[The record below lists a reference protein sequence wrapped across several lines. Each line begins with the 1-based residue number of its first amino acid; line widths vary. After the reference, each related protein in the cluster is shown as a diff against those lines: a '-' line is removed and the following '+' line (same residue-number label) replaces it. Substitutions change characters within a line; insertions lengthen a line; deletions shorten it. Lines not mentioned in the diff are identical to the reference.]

1 MRIAHIVVAMHSLI
15 ICTAITI
22 VVTCIGAGEVS
33 DLCRHLRDLL
43 QVLLLPQ
50 VSRLILRP
58 RKLRI
63 E

>member
-1 MRIAHIVVAMHSLI
+1 MRIAHIR
-15 ICTAITI
+15 TAITF
-22 VVTCIGAGEVS
+22 VTCVGAGEVS

-58 RKLRI
+58 RKLQA